1 MKIKMKSVIGSL
13 NKLIKVKRT
22 IYHPSIHHIHKRY
35 GISKRTLLYVKE
47 YGKHSNVPRTIIME
61 SIKVL
66 LFASLLSSIGGLALE
81 NIKTIF
87 ISIMP
92 LIILFP
98 ALNDMIGDYGTIIS
112 SRFSTLLYTNKI
124 KDKWYKNIELKKL
137 FLQILII
144 STFMAIMSAA
154 LSLLVSYFSNYS
166 LNLEIAYK
174 IFFISIIDVILL
186 VVVLFLLA
194 VLVGLYF
201 YKRNEDPNN
210 FLIPITTSIADF
222 GNMFLIMFLVLL
234 FF

>member
-1 MKIKMKSVIGSL
+1 MKSMIRNL
-13 NKLIKVKRT
+13 NRLVKVKRT
-22 IYHPSIHHIHKRY
+22 KYHHFIHHIHKKY

-47 YGKHSNVPRTIIME
+47 YGEHSNVPKTIIKE
-61 SIKVL
+61 SMKVL

-98 ALNDMIGDYGTIIS
+98 ALNDMIGDYGAIIS

-124 KDKWYKNIELKKL
+124 KKKWYNNFELKKL

-144 STFMAIMSAA
+144 STFMAVMSAVV
-154 LSLLVSYFSNYS
+154 SLLVSYFSNY
-166 LNLEIAYK
+166 NLDFQIVYK

-186 VVVLFLLA
+186 VVLLFLLA
-194 VLVGLYF
+194 IFAGLHF
-201 YKRNEDPNN
+201 YRKNEDPNN